1 MIMMTLQMFSTAGC
15 HLCEL
20 AVKQVQDLPPAL
32 MVQLEIIEIGDD
44 DTLVEQYGTRIPV
57 IKFADSS
64 ELNWPFAQQDILQQL
79 ARQTS
84 EL

>member
-1 MIMMTLQMFSTAGC
+1 MMVLKMFSTAGC
-15 HLCEL
+15 HLCDL
-20 AVKQVQDLPPAL
+20 AVEQIQQLPPAL

-57 IKFADSS
+57 IRFADNS

-79 ARQTS
+79 ALQTT

>member
-1 MIMMTLQMFSTAGC
+1 MIMLQMFSTAGC

-20 AVKQVQDLPPAL
+20 AVEQVQQLPPAL

-44 DTLVEQYGTRIPV
+44 DALVEQYGTRIPV
-57 IKFADSS
+57 IRFADNS
-64 ELNWPFAQQDILQQL
+64 ELNWPFEQQDILQQL
-79 ARQTS
+79 ALQAQ